1 MLIRDIL
8 LKACPRNGPSYSS
21 GRRGTG
27 HLQDK
32 ALPVDQWGGEMQQ
45 ASKTSVLTPNEACSL
60 VYNHFYYRL
69 DEGRR
74 HRLAKYRTQFTA
86 TCLGSNSW
94 HVFTWLAGLGQWNVN
109 GVNGNGAMPA
119 MQPVDTIARR
129 LNWEFEQNSEETGH
143 SDN

>member
-1 MLIRDIL
+1 
-8 LKACPRNGPSYSS
+8 
-21 GRRGTG
+21 
-27 HLQDK
+27 
-32 ALPVDQWGGEMQQ
+32 MQQ
-45 ASKTSVLTPNEACSL
+45 ASKTSVLTANEACSL
-60 VYNHFYYRL
+60 VYNYLYYRL

-74 HRLAKYRTQFTA
+74 YRLAKYRTQFTA

-94 HVFTWLAGLGQWNVN
+94 HVFTWLAGLGQWNVD

-119 MQPVDTIARR
+119 MEPVDTIARR